1 MVYFLLIVYLHVERI
16 KKARRRQKL
25 RKCFFFVFCDKT
37 FEEMLHFKVCE
48 MLVLVVCSLEAHVA

>member
-1 MVYFLLIVYLHVERI
+1 VYLHVERI